1 MKESERTGSTRI
13 MRPVEPGI
21 ISLEYTD
28 RWSAFDRGS
37 SDQVIPGLGAARC
50 ACAVT
55 SFGLARARGLPTHF
69 IEQVGPQTIH
79 VLEFSVP
86 GRDSLSGEVRGRV
99 LPLEWIWRTN
109 VFGSMLERIKDGRV
123 DPVTLGFAPGT
134 VVIEGMQ
141 LPKMVIECTTKFEP
155 VDRHLS
161 NEEALTLAGI
171 SREQQWAA
179 QGVIAEAVYTTN
191 AAYDAVGFMSPDGKL
206 ELGMLDDG
214 TLLLVDVF
222 GTQDENRLID
232 KATGD
237 VYSKDLIR
245 NWLNAQTFW
254 KAALTGFKAEY
265 PTDKSKWPPYPELP
279 VTLVDLVSER
289 YAEVARRYAGVNVVY

>member
-37 SDQVIPGLGAARC
+37 SDQLIPGLGASRC
-50 ACAVT
+50 ACAVK

-79 VLEFSVP
+79 VEEFSVP
-86 GRDSLSGEVRGRV
+86 GHDSLSGEVRGHV

-123 DPVTLGFAPGT
+123 DPVTLGFEQG
-134 VVIEGMQ
+134 VVVTEGMQ
-141 LPKMVIECTTKFEP
+141 LPTMVIECTTKFES

-171 SREQQWAA
+171 NQSQQRMAKWL
-179 QGVIAEAVYTTN
+179 IAEAVSATN
-191 AAYDAVGFMSPDGKL
+191 VTYDVAGFMCPDGKL
-206 ELGMLDDG
+206 ELGMRPNG
-214 TLLLVDVF
+214 AIILVDVF
-222 GTQDENRLID
+222 GTQDENRIID

-245 NWLNAQTFW
+245 IWLNSQRPW
-254 KAALTGFKAEY
+254 KAALTAAKAEH
-265 PTDKSKWPPYPELP
+265 PTDKSQWPPYPELP
-279 VTLVDLVSER
+279 ATLVDLVAER
-289 YAEVARRYAGVNVVY
+289 YSEVAYAYADVRVLS